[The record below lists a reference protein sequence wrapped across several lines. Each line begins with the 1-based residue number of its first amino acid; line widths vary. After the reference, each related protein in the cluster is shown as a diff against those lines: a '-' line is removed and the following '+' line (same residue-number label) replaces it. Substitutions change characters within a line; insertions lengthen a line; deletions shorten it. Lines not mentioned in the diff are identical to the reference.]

1 MRISAF
7 LCGCKGLEDMESIRR
22 REQNTEIEES
32 QRRQHAFF
40 PQKGFFRKKCSD
52 TDTV

>member
-7 LCGCKGLEDMESIRR
+7 LCGCKGLEDTESIRR

-32 QRRQHAFF
+32 QRRQHAFSH
-40 PQKGFFRKKCSD
+40 RKVFGEKKIF
-52 TDTV
+52 